1 MQVHYVQRFC
11 AHTHTHIYIH
21 NICIYD
27 HSASRSKPPARKACV
42 CLGLSVCLSVCLGR
56 AGHTDEVTHD
66 VNNTVSPE
74 LHNRRRE
81 RLPPKP
87 YGQSRARYQF
97 LFIFQKKSKNYQT
110 HTIFQL
116 CGRILHRSLCTV
128 IVISCYANSTLRQ
141 IRALCTGC
149 SESVTLRT
157 TVCLLVKG

>member
-1 MQVHYVQRFC
+1 MCKGSV
-11 AHTHTHIYIH
+11 HTHTHIYIY
-21 NICIYD
+21 IIYVYMITALRARSRP
-27 HSASRSKPPARKACV
+27 HGKRASVSV
-42 CLGLSVCLSVCLGR
+42 CQSVCLSVCLGR

-74 LHNRRRE
+74 LHNRHRE